1 VQQYLKNREIITMN
15 WGTELWDKY
24 DDLVSHTNAGIEFLE
39 KSVAEFIKERARVE
53 KEHAKNLRILVKR
66 FMPKGVSEKNAKN
79 SSNSNG
85 AHSDSGPA
93 SIAVRAEADEEYT
106 HLLAYKEM
114 LLEVGFQAGQHEILA
129 DVFSKDIAQQ
139 IFEQAKQMK
148 KTRQN
153 NMKQSKK
160 ISDELT
166 AAFKTMHAAKDKFR
180 RAYDDQVRAT
190 EAYKKA
196 DAEGNIS
203 RNDLN
208 KLKESMNA
216 KIQFSDSMKQNY
228 ASQLV
233 KTNEIRTSYYYEK
246 LPTVI
251 NKLQDLEKTRIEL
264 IRTGIL
270 DCLAKEREVTPIIN
284 KCQGAIQS
292 AMEEINP
299 DKDTD
304 IVIEKYKSGDVPPAD
319 FNSTFGEMSD
329 PRSLLDTDALAQT
342 GPTNF
347 NWYPR
352 KKELERQMAATQN
365 ELNKSSKELN
375 SLHQM
380 MQTYQK
386 QPKFGDSKKFQ
397 KDIQRAEIGTKQLED
412 RMTSLKAEHAQV
424 EQNLKNLKER
434 FSPRLPMGS
443 DTRHPSFKRGPSH
456 STEGSVASSSDTS
469 SSQGIYDIPNV
480 PPIPDFE
487 DDYGHIPPPPPPP
500 LPGQDISSMSTRSDS
515 PSVSPAPSST
525 DVVGRCRALYDYH
538 NANMEESQIPMHAG
552 EEFLLIE
559 GDCDG
564 WTRVRRATSNPQYGD
579 EGFVPSTWIE
589 MI

>member
-1 VQQYLKNREIITMN
+1 MN

-24 DDLVSHTNAGIEFLE
+24 DDLVNHTNSGIDFLE
-39 KSVAEFIKERARVE
+39 KSVAEFIKERGRVE
-53 KEHAKNLRILVKR
+53 KLHAKNLRDLVKR
-66 FMPKGVSEKNAKN
+66 FMPKGVSSENTKNTN
-79 SSNSNG
+79 TNG
-85 AHSDSGPA
+85 ANRESGPA

-129 DVFSKDIAQQ
+129 DAFSKDIAQH
-139 IFEQAKQMK
+139 IFDEAKQMK
-148 KTRQN
+148 KNRTS

-166 AAFKTMHAAKDKFR
+166 VAFKTMHAAKDKFR

-190 EAYKKA
+190 EAFKKS

-203 RNDLN
+203 RNDLS
-208 KLKESMNA
+208 KLKDSMTS
-216 KIQFSDSMKQNY
+216 KTQFSDTMKQNY

-251 NKLQDLEKTRIEL
+251 NKLQDLEKNRIEL

-270 DCLAKEREVTPIIN
+270 DCISKEREVMPIVN
-284 KCQGAIQS
+284 KCQGSIQS

-304 IVIEKYKSGDVPPAD
+304 FVIEKYKSGDVPPAD
-319 FNSTFGEMSD
+319 FNSTFESMSD

-342 GPTNF
+342 GPTNY

-365 ELNKSSKELN
+365 DLNKSHKELN
-375 SLHQM
+375 SLLQM

-397 KDIQRAEIGTKQLED
+397 KDIQRAEMTVKQSED

-424 EQNLKNLKER
+424 EHSLEELKQR
-434 FSPRLPMGS
+434 FSPRPPGGGNS
-443 DTRHPSFKRGPSH
+443 NSGGFNRGPSQT
-456 STEGSVASSSDTS
+456 SSGGSIASSSETS
-469 SSQGIYDIPNV
+469 SSQGIYDMPSV
-480 PPIPDFE
+480 PHYDSYV
-487 DDYGHIPPPPPPP
+487 DDTDDHIPPPPPPP
-500 LPGQDISSMSTRSDS
+500 PMPGIGGMSISDDNSVSTRSIS
-515 PSVSPAPSST
+515 PSVSPAPSSI
-525 DVVGRCRALYDYH
+525 DFVGRCRALFDYS
-538 NANMEESQIPMHAG
+538 NANMEESQIPMHQG
-552 EEFLLIE
+552 EELLLIE
-559 GDCDG
+559 SDCDG
-564 WTRVRRATSNPQYGD
+564 WTRVRRAFPNPQYGGAD